1 MFSLFKKGI
10 GIDLGT
16 TSVLVYVEG
25 RGIVLREPSVVA
37 VDAANRRQILA
48 VGEEARQMIG
58 RTPGNIIA
66 VQPMRDGVI
75 ADFDTTE
82 IMLRAFMQKALG
94 VRGNFLGRG
103 PQAVLCVPCDVT
115 EVEERAVQDAAKR
128 AGARE
133 AQVAEEPRAAA
144 IGAGLPVG
152 EPMGSMV
159 VDIGGGTTEVA
170 VLSLGSIVVGQS
182 LRIGGLRMD
191 ESVTNYI
198 KREYNILI
206 GDRTAEEIKI
216 TLGSAIEPKVNNRM
230 QIKGRNLSNGLP
242 VTIEVMA
249 DEVCEALREP
259 VTLIVNLIKS
269 TLEKT
274 PPELSADIMQRGIM
288 LTGGGALLHGLDVLI
303 YRQTGIPTMVA
314 ENPMD
319 CVALGV
325 GNMLA
330 HFDALK
336 RAQKYRTPRSASPT
350 V

>member
-1 MFSLFKKGI
+1 MFSFFKKGI
-10 GIDLGT
+10 GVDLGT
-16 TSVLVYVEG
+16 TNVLVYVEG

-37 VDAANRRQILA
+37 VDASNRRQVLA
-48 VGEEARQMIG
+48 VGEDARQMLG

-75 ADFDTTE
+75 ADFETTE
-82 IMLRAFMQKALG
+82 TMMRVFIQKALG
-94 VRGNFLGRG
+94 NRGSMLGTA
-103 PQAVLCVPCDVT
+103 PQAILCVPCDVT
-115 EVEERAVQDAAKR
+115 EVEERAVLDVARR

-133 AQVAEEPRAAA
+133 ACIAEEPLAAA

-170 VLSLGSIVVGQS
+170 VLSLGSIVVGSS
-182 LRIGGLRMD
+182 LRVGGMRLD
-191 ESVTNYI
+191 DSVVNYV

-206 GDRTAEEIKI
+206 GDRTAEDIKI
-216 TLGSAIEPKVNNRM
+216 NLGSSIEPKVNTRM

-242 VTIEVMA
+242 VTIEISSDQVW
-249 DEVCEALREP
+249 EALREP
-259 VTLIVNLIKS
+259 VSMIVDLIKS

-288 LTGGGALLHGLDVLI
+288 LTGGGALLPGLDVLV

-314 ENPMD
+314 ENPLD
-319 CVALGV
+319 CVALGA
-325 GNMLA
+325 GHMLE
-330 HFDALK
+330 HFDTLK
-336 RAQKYRTPRSASPT
+336 RAQKYRMTGATQQS
-350 V
+350 